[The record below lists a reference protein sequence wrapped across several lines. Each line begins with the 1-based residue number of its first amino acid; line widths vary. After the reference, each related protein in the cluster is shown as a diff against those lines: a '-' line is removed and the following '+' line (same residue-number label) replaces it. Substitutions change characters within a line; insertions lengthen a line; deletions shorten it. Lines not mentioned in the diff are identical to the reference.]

1 MWWQT
6 ISVILDRVAAIVPI
20 VTTLAACLIWWQVR
34 VARKAM
40 QAQTFLRII
49 DTAREITFS
58 QGMDTIRSLRHNSYK
73 AFCESESKEVQ
84 LHVRKLV
91 DFMNDLN
98 HLVVSKYVPEEQIRE
113 IYESSVKACNEHLL
127 PWWLQGFREEHGSP
141 LYYKNFEKL
150 CSRYGACQST

>member
-1 MWWQT
+1 MCWQIVSLISSIATT
-6 ISVILDRVAAIVPI
+6 IAAG
-20 VTTLAACLIWWQVR
+20 LIAWQVY

-127 PWWLQGFREEHGSP
+127 P
-141 LYYKNFEKL
+141 
-150 CSRYGACQST
+150 